1 MIASASEQ
9 ETAAQAPELQG
20 IQLGLSISQAL
31 RQSLQQNYSVF
42 VYAKAENGPPMPLAV
57 RRLRLSDLPLQVN
70 LDDSTAM
77 TPQFKLS
84 NFDRVIVGARIS
96 KSGNAIAQQGD
107 ITVELPGFNWRD
119 NTRQSLQLEQ

>member
-1 MIASASEQ
+1 
-9 ETAAQAPELQG
+9 
-20 IQLGLSISQAL
+20 
-31 RQSLQQNYSVF
+31 
-42 VYAKAENGPPMPLAV
+42 
-57 RRLRLSDLPLQVN
+57 
-70 LDDSTAM
+70 M

-119 NTRQSLQLEQ
+119 NTRQSLQLDQ